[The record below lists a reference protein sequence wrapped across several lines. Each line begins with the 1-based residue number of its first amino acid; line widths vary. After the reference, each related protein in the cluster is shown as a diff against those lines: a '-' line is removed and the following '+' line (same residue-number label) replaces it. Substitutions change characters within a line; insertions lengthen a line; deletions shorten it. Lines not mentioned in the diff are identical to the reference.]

1 MKTVLNSSMDQ
12 GMDISEN
19 LKEKPKY
26 MLFALLTVVMYIY
39 FGWSGVLG
47 WFVLNVVVDYVLM
60 KKDGEI

>member
-1 MKTVLNSSMDQ
+1 MRTVLKSSVDQ

-26 MLFALLTVVMYIY
+26 MLFALLTVVAYISL
-39 FGWSGVLG
+39 GWSGVLG
-47 WFVLNVVVDYVLM
+47 WFVLNIVVDYVLM

>member
-1 MKTVLNSSMDQ
+1 MKTVLTSSMDQ
-12 GMDISEN
+12 GMEISEN

-39 FGWSGVLG
+39 FGWIGVLG

>member
-12 GMDISEN
+12 GMEISEN
-19 LKEKPKY
+19 LKAKPKY

-47 WFVLNVVVDYVLM
+47 WFVLNIVVDYALM

>member
-1 MKTVLNSSMDQ
+1 MKNILKSSMSQ
-12 GMDISEN
+12 GMERSEN

-47 WFVLNVVVDYVLM
+47 WFVLNIVVDYVLM